1 MSEISKKEK
10 KRIIINNLYEAFTK
24 YKQVLVV
31 KLDNVSSNQ
40 IQQARVAL
48 RQQKKGIMIVGK
60 NTVVCRAIAL
70 AVKAPK
76 ENEKGFD
83 IRKDWFADQ
92 AQVARLEELLKGKVG
107 LIFSDAPV
115 FEIKPIIESNK
126 KPAAAKVGMVAPLD
140 VTIPPGPTGMDPSQI
155 SFFHALNM
163 STKINKGQI
172 EITKEFRVCTVGKKV
187 GNSESVLLQ
196 KLNIKPFSYGMEIFR
211 VYDDGT
217 ILTPEIFNMNPS
229 EIIGKFQNAAN
240 KIAAISLAIGQPNQ
254 LSAPHLVVNAF
265 KNVASIALGAGLS
278 FKALEG
284 LQNNSGSQ
292 QAQPVKQ
299 ETKVEEKKPEAK
311 PEVKEEDTNLD
322 LGGGGL
328 FGDDD
333 F

>member
-1 MSEISKKEK
+1 MAEVSKKEK

-60 NTVVCRAIAL
+60 NTVVSRAIAL
-70 AVKAPK
+70 ATKAPK
-76 ENEKGFD
+76 EGEKGFD
-83 IRKDWFADQ
+83 IRKDWFADNTQ
-92 AQVARLEELLKGKVG
+92 IHKLEDLLKGKVG

-115 FEIKPIIESNK
+115 FEIKPIIESNR
-126 KPAAAKVGMVAPLD
+126 KPAAAKVGMLAPID
-140 VTIPPGPTGMDPSQI
+140 VVVPPGPTGMDPSQI

-172 EITKEFRVCTVGKKV
+172 EITKEFKVCTAGKKV

-196 KLNIKPFSYGMEIFR
+196 KLNIKPFAYGMEIYR

-217 ILTPEIFNMNPS
+217 ILTPEIFNMNPAD
-229 EIIGKFQNAAN
+229 IISKFSNAAN

-254 LSAPHLVVNAF
+254 LSAQHLVLNGF
-265 KNVASIALGAGLS
+265 KNIASIALGAGLKI
-278 FKALEG
+278 KALESLG
-284 LQNNSGSQ
+284 SGSQ
-292 QAQPVKQ
+292 APAP
-299 ETKVEEKKPEAK
+299 KVEAKAEEKKPEPK
-311 PEVKEEDTNLD
+311 KEEPKEEEQLD
-322 LGGGGL
+322 LGGGGM

-333 F
+333 Y

>member
-1 MSEISKKEK
+1 MSEVSKKEK

-60 NTVVCRAIAL
+60 NTVVSKAIAL

-76 ENEKGFD
+76 EGEKGFD
-83 IRKDWFADQ
+83 IRKDWFADNTQ
-92 AQVARLEELLKGKVG
+92 IAKLEELLKGKVG

-115 FEIKPIIESNK
+115 FEIRPIIEGNK
-126 KPAAAKVGMVAPLD
+126 KPAAAKVGMMAPID
-140 VTIPPGPTGMDPSQI
+140 VTIYPGPTGMDPSQI

-172 EITKEFRVCTVGKKV
+172 EITKEFKVCTAGKKV

-196 KLNIKPFSYGMEIFR
+196 KLNIKPFAYGMEIYR

-217 ILTPEIFNMNPS
+217 ILTPEIFNMNPAD
-229 EIIGKFQNAAN
+229 IISKFANAAN
-240 KIAAISLAIGQPNQ
+240 KIAAISLAIGEANQ
-254 LSAPHLVVNAF
+254 LSTPHMIVNGF
-265 KNVASIALGAGLS
+265 KNIASIALASGLT

-284 LQNNSGSQ
+284 LQSGAS
-292 QAQPVKQ
+292 APAKT
-299 ETKVEEKKPEAK
+299 ETKAEEKKPEAK
-311 PEVKEEDTNLD
+311 KEEAPKEEEPMD

>member
-1 MSEISKKEK
+1 MAEVSKKEK

-60 NTVVCRAIAL
+60 NTVVSRAIAL
-70 AVKAPK
+70 ATKAPK
-76 ENEKGFD
+76 EGEKGFD
-83 IRKDWFADQ
+83 IRKDWFADNTQ
-92 AQVARLEELLKGKVG
+92 IHKLEDLLKGKVG

-115 FEIKPIIESNK
+115 FEIKPIIESNR
-126 KPAAAKVGMVAPLD
+126 KPAAAKVGMLAPID
-140 VTIPPGPTGMDPSQI
+140 VVVPPGPTGMDPSQI

-172 EITKEFRVCTVGKKV
+172 EITKEFKVCTAGKKV

-196 KLNIKPFSYGMEIFR
+196 KLNIKPFAYGMEIYR

-217 ILTPEIFNMNPS
+217 ILTPEIFNMNPAD
-229 EIIGKFQNAAN
+229 IISKFSNAAN

-254 LSAPHLVVNAF
+254 LSAQHLVLNGF
-265 KNVASIALGAGLS
+265 KNIASIALGAGLKI
-278 FKALEG
+278 KALESLG
-284 LQNNSGSQ
+284 SGS
-292 QAQPVKQ
+292 AAPAP
-299 ETKVEEKKPEAK
+299 KVEAKAEEKKPEPK
-311 PEVKEEDTNLD
+311 KEEPKEEEQLD
-322 LGGGGL
+322 LGGGGM

-333 F
+333 Y

>member
-1 MSEISKKEK
+1 MSQESKKDK
-10 KRIIINNLYEAFTK
+10 KRRIINGLYDAFTK

-60 NTVVCRAIAL
+60 NTVVSKAIAL
-70 AVKAPK
+70 ASKAPK

-83 IRKDWFADQ
+83 IRKDWYSDLPEIQ
-92 AQVARLEELLKGKVG
+92 KLEPLLKGKVG

-115 FEIKPIIESNK
+115 YEVRPIIEGNR
-126 KPAAAKVGMVAPLD
+126 KPAPAKVGTIAPID
-140 VTIPPGPTGMDPSQI
+140 VTIFPGPTGMDPAQI
-155 SFFHALNM
+155 GFFHALNM

-172 EITKEFRVCTVGKKV
+172 EITKDFKVCTVGKKV
-187 GNSESVLLQ
+187 GNSEAVLLQ

-217 ILTPEIFNMNPS
+217 ILTPEIFNMDPN
-229 EIIGKFQNAAN
+229 EIIKKFQAGAN
-240 KIAAISLAIGQPNQ
+240 KIAAISIATGQPNQ
-254 LSAPHLVVNAF
+254 LSAPHLIVNAF
-265 KNVASIALGAGLS
+265 KNIASIALASNLTFKQLS
-278 FKALEG
+278 N
-284 LQNNSGSQ
+284 LQSGSSSSTTNTH
-292 QAQPVKQ
+292 AHKETKAEVKQ
-299 ETKVEEKKPEAK
+299 EV
-311 PEVKEEDTNLD
+311 VKEEKEVEAAVD
-322 LGGGGL
+322 LGGGL

>member
-1 MSEISKKEK
+1 V
-10 KRIIINNLYEAFTK
+10 IINNLYDAFTK

-60 NTVVCRAIAL
+60 NTVVCKAIAL
-70 AVKAPK
+70 ATKAPK
-76 ENEKGFD
+76 EGEKGYD
-83 IRKDWFADQ
+83 IRKDWFADNNNI
-92 AQVARLEELLKGKVG
+92 AKLEGLLKGKVG

-115 FEIKPIIESNK
+115 FDIKPIIESNR
-126 KPAAAKVGMVAPLD
+126 KPAAAKVGMVAPLE
-140 VTIPPGPTGMDPSQI
+140 VSIPPGPTGMDPSQI

-172 EITKEFRVCTVGKKV
+172 EITKEFKVCTIGKKV
-187 GNSESVLLQ
+187 GNSEAALLQ
-196 KLNIKPFSYGMEIFR
+196 KLNIKPFNYGMEIYR

-217 ILTPEIFNMNPS
+217 ILTPDIFNMSPH

-265 KNVASIALGAGLS
+265 KNIASIALGANLTI
-278 FKALEG
+278 KALESLKG
-284 LQNNSGSQ
+284 G
-292 QAQPVKQ
+292 ATTAPAKQ
-299 ETKVEEKKPEAK
+299 EKPKVEEKKPV
-311 PEVKEEDTNLD
+311 EVVEEKEQEVD
-322 LGGGGL
+322 LGGGGM
-328 FGDDD
+328 FGDDED
-333 F
+333 Y

>member
-1 MSEISKKEK
+1 MAEVSKKEK

-60 NTVVCRAIAL
+60 NTVVSKAIAL
-70 AVKAPK
+70 ATKAPK
-76 ENEKGFD
+76 EGEKGFD
-83 IRKDWFADQ
+83 IRKDWFADNTQ
-92 AQVARLEELLKGKVG
+92 IHKLEALLKGKVG
-107 LIFSDAPV
+107 LIFSDAAV
-115 FEIKPIIESNK
+115 FEIKPIIEGNR
-126 KPAAAKVGMVAPLD
+126 KPAAAKVGMVAPID
-140 VTIPPGPTGMDPSQI
+140 VVVPPGPTGMDPSQI

-172 EITKEFRVCTVGKKV
+172 EITKEFKVCTTGKKV

-196 KLNIKPFSYGMEIFR
+196 KLNIRPFSYGMEIYR

-217 ILTPEIFNMNPS
+217 ILTPEIFNMNPN
-229 EIIGKFQNAAN
+229 EIIGKFSNAAN

-254 LSAPHLVVNAF
+254 LSAQHLVANGF
-265 KNVASIALGAGLS
+265 KNIASIALAVGLS

-284 LQNNSGSQ
+284 LSSGGSQ
-292 QAQPVKQ
+292 APAKQ
-299 ETKVEEKKPEAK
+299 ETKAEEKKPEAK
-311 PEVKEEDTNLD
+311 KEEAPKEEEQLD

-328 FGDDD
+328 FGDDE

>member
-1 MSEISKKEK
+1 MAEVSKKEK

-60 NTVVCRAIAL
+60 NTVVSKAIAL
-70 AVKAPK
+70 ATKAPK
-76 ENEKGFD
+76 EGEKGFD
-83 IRKDWFADQ
+83 IRKDWFADNTQ
-92 AQVARLEELLKGKVG
+92 IHKLEALLKGKVG
-107 LIFSDAPV
+107 LIFSDAAV
-115 FEIKPIIESNK
+115 FEIKPIIEGNR
-126 KPAAAKVGMVAPLD
+126 KPAAAKVGMVAPID
-140 VTIPPGPTGMDPSQI
+140 VVVPPGPTGMDPSQI

-172 EITKEFRVCTVGKKV
+172 EITKEFKVCTTGKKV

-196 KLNIKPFSYGMEIFR
+196 KLNIRPFSYGMEIYR

-217 ILTPEIFNMNPS
+217 ILTPEIFNMNPAD
-229 EIIGKFQNAAN
+229 IISKFANAAN
-240 KIAAISLAIGQPNQ
+240 KIAAISLAIGEANQ
-254 LSAPHLVVNAF
+254 LSTPHMILNGF
-265 KNVASIALGAGLS
+265 KNIASIALASGLT

-284 LQNNSGSQ
+284 LQSGSS
-292 QAQPVKQ
+292 APAKT

-311 PEVKEEDTNLD
+311 KEEAPKEEEQLD

>member
-1 MSEISKKEK
+1 MSEVSKKDK

-24 YKQVLVV
+24 YKQALVV

-40 IQQARVAL
+40 IQQARLAL

-60 NTVVCRAIAL
+60 NTVVSKAIAL
-70 AVKAPK
+70 ATKAPK
-76 ENEKGFD
+76 EGEKGFD
-83 IRKDWFADQ
+83 IRKDWYSDNANIHK
-92 AQVARLEELLKGKVG
+92 LEDLLKGKVG

-115 FEIKPIIESNK
+115 FEIRPIIENNK
-126 KPAAAKVGMVAPLD
+126 KPAAAKVGMVAPID
-140 VTIPPGPTGMDPSQI
+140 VSIYPGPTGMDPSQI

-172 EITKEFRVCTVGKKV
+172 EITKEFKVCTAGKKV
-187 GNSESVLLQ
+187 GNSEAVLLQ
-196 KLNIKPFSYGMEIFR
+196 KLNIKPFAYGMEIYR

-217 ILTPEIFNMNPS
+217 ILTPEIFNMNPAD
-229 EIIGKFQNAAN
+229 IISKFANAAN
-240 KIAAISLAIGQPNQ
+240 KIAAISLAIGEPNQ
-254 LSAPHLVVNAF
+254 VSAPHLVVNAF
-265 KNVASIALGAGLS
+265 KNIASIALASGLS

-284 LQNNSGSQ
+284 LQSGASSGP
-292 QAQPVKQ
+292 APKA
-299 ETKVEEKKPEAK
+299 ETKAEEKKPEAK
-311 PEVKEEDTNLD
+311 KEEPKEEEQLD

>member
-1 MSEISKKEK
+1 MAEVSKKEK

-60 NTVVCRAIAL
+60 NTVVSKAIAL
-70 AVKAPK
+70 ATKAPK
-76 ENEKGFD
+76 EGEKGFD
-83 IRKDWFADQ
+83 IRKDWFADNTQ
-92 AQVARLEELLKGKVG
+92 IHKLEALLKGKVG
-107 LIFSDAPV
+107 LIFSDAAV
-115 FEIKPIIESNK
+115 FEIKPIIEGNR
-126 KPAAAKVGMVAPLD
+126 KPAAAKVGMVAPID
-140 VTIPPGPTGMDPSQI
+140 VVVPPGPTGMDPSQI

-172 EITKEFRVCTVGKKV
+172 EITKEFKVCTTGKKV

-196 KLNIKPFSYGMEIFR
+196 KLNIRPFSYGMEIYR

-217 ILTPEIFNMNPS
+217 ILTPEIFNMNPN
-229 EIIGKFQNAAN
+229 EIIGKFSNAAN

-254 LSAPHLVVNAF
+254 LSAQHLVANGF
-265 KNVASIALGAGLS
+265 KNIASIALAVGLS

-284 LQNNSGSQ
+284 LSSGGSQ
-292 QAQPVKQ
+292 APAKQ
-299 ETKVEEKKPEAK
+299 ETKAEEKKPEPK
-311 PEVKEEDTNLD
+311 KEEPKEEEQLD
-322 LGGGGL
+322 LGGGGM

-333 F
+333 Y

>member
-1 MSEISKKEK
+1 MAEVSKKEK

-60 NTVVCRAIAL
+60 NTVVSRAIAL
-70 AVKAPK
+70 ATKAPK
-76 ENEKGFD
+76 EGEKGFD
-83 IRKDWFADQ
+83 IRKDWFADNTQ
-92 AQVARLEELLKGKVG
+92 IHKLEDLLKGKVG

-115 FEIKPIIESNK
+115 FEIKPIIESNR
-126 KPAAAKVGMVAPLD
+126 KPAAAKVGMLAPID
-140 VTIPPGPTGMDPSQI
+140 VVVPPGPTGMDPSQI

-172 EITKEFRVCTVGKKV
+172 EITKEFKVCTAGKKV

-196 KLNIKPFSYGMEIFR
+196 KLNIKPFAYGMEIYR

-217 ILTPEIFNMNPS
+217 ILTPEIFNMNPAD
-229 EIIGKFQNAAN
+229 IISKFSNAAN

-254 LSAPHLVVNAF
+254 LSAQHLVLNGF
-265 KNVASIALGAGLS
+265 KNIASIALGAGLKL
-278 FKALEG
+278 KALES
-284 LQNNSGSQ
+284 LSSGA
-292 QAQPVKQ
+292 QAPAPKAEVKA
-299 ETKVEEKKPEAK
+299 EEKKPEPK
-311 PEVKEEDTNLD
+311 KEEPKEEEQLD
-322 LGGGGL
+322 LGGGGM

-333 F
+333 Y